1 MTAVRHIR
9 AGALPAPLVQGKYA
23 DSERGALEALSDSAN
38 ERAAIS
44 AWALQQMAREPADD
58 RISVRQQLE
67 DVPDSTPPLVRT
79 LAGYVVLIALIGF
92 AVFFLKG

>member
-9 AGALPAPLVQGKYA
+9 AGALPTPLVQGKYA
-23 DSERGALEALSDSAN
+23 DSERGALEALSNAAD
-38 ERAAIS
+38 ERAAVS
-44 AWALQQMAREPADD
+44 AWAKQQLAHEPADE

-79 LAGYVVLIALIGF
+79 LAGYVVLIALIGL
-92 AVFFLKG
+92 AVFIFRG